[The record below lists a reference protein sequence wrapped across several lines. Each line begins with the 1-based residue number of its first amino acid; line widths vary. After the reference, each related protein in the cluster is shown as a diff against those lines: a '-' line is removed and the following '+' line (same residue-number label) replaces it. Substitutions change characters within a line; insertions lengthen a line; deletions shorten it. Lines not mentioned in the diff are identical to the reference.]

1 MKPIQSV
8 AVTTAFAGIVLLGWA
23 VSGNSAIQS
32 AAASLGPAA
41 AAPPA
46 ALAAAAGAVT
56 IDKVERPRSRE
67 ERANLSRQLAADLT
81 GAGDLSQTLRQVE
94 RLCGSTA
101 PSPCLAEVLAGLSA
115 PQRQTLN
122 DILARLPQ
130 LGPQMSA
137 LLMSTQQPLQ
147 ERIDAVS
154 RVRAQVLGAD
164 NARLLFGRQ
173 EAQLR
178 YQAQL
183 EQFIERDAARLPLAQ
198 RLAAA
203 EALRAPLL
211 QDGAAPSINDPND
224 RARQYQLTLRLTL
237 LDATNEA
244 DKTRLTAQVR
254 SQFFPPERAE
264 QLARNDRF
272 DAQQRDRMA
281 LYAERKQAIQARFA
295 GITDPAALQQR
306 DAELDALRREV
317 FPDSFQQP

>member
-1 MKPIQSV
+1 MKPIHSV
-8 AVTTAFAGIVLLGWA
+8 AMTAACTGAVLLGWA
-23 VSGNSAIQS
+23 VSGNSAIQT
-32 AAASLGPAA
+32 AAASPDPAA
-41 AAPPA
+41 ATPPA
-46 ALAAAAGAVT
+46 ALAAAAAVAP
-56 IDKVERPRSRE
+56 IAKVEKPRSRD
-67 ERANLSRQLAADLT
+67 ERTKLSHQLAADL
-81 GAGDLSQTLRQVE
+81 AGSGELSQSLRQLE
-94 RLCGSTA
+94 KLCGSTA
-101 PSPCLAEVLAGLSA
+101 PSPCLDDVLAGLSV
-115 PQRQTLN
+115 PQRQTLT
-122 DILARLPQ
+122 DILARLPL

-164 NARLLFGRQ
+164 NAQLLFGRQ

-211 QDGAAPSINDPND
+211 QGAGTPSSSDPNE
-224 RARQYQLTLRLTL
+224 RARQYDLTLRLTL
-237 LDATNEA
+237 LDASNEA
-244 DKTRLTAQVR
+244 DKARLAAQVR
-254 SQFFPPERAE
+254 SQFFAPEQAE

-281 LYAERKQAIQARFA
+281 LYAERKQAIQSRYIGSA
-295 GITDPAALQQR
+295 DPAALQQR

>member
-1 MKPIQSV
+1 
-8 AVTTAFAGIVLLGWA
+8 
-23 VSGNSAIQS
+23 
-32 AAASLGPAA
+32 
-41 AAPPA
+41 
-46 ALAAAAGAVT
+46 
-56 IDKVERPRSRE
+56 
-67 ERANLSRQLAADLT
+67 
-81 GAGDLSQTLRQVE
+81 
-94 RLCGSTA
+94 
-101 PSPCLAEVLAGLSA
+101 LSA
-115 PQRQTLN
+115 PQRQTLS
-122 DILARLPQ
+122 DILARLPL

-154 RVRAQVLGAD
+154 RVRAEVLGAD
-164 NARLLFGRQ
+164 NAQLLFGRQ

-211 QDGAAPSINDPND
+211 QGAGTPSSNDPNE
-224 RARQYQLTLRLTL
+224 RARQYDLTLRLTL
-237 LDATNEA
+237 LDASNEA
-244 DKTRLTAQVR
+244 DKARLAAQVR
-254 SQFFPPERAE
+254 SQFLAPEQAE

-281 LYAERKQAIQARFA
+281 LYAERKQAIQSHYIGTA
-295 GITDPAALQQR
+295 DPAALQQR

-317 FPDSFQQP
+317 FPDSFQP

>member
-1 MKPIQSV
+1 MKPFHSI
-8 AVTTAFAGIVLLGWA
+8 ALTAACAGIVLLGWA
-23 VSGNSAIQS
+23 VSGNSAVHE
-32 AAASLGPAA
+32 AAASINPMAT
-41 AAPPA
+41 APPA
-46 ALAAAAGAVT
+46 ALAAAASVATV
-56 IDKVERPRSRE
+56 DKVEKPRTRD
-67 ERANLSRQLAADLT
+67 ERASLSRQLAANLG
-81 GAGDLSQTLRQVE
+81 GAGDLSPSLQQLE

-101 PSPCLAEVLAGLSA
+101 PSPCRDEVLAGLSVA
-115 PQRQTLN
+115 HRQRLTDL
-122 DILARLPQ
+122 LARLPL

-164 NARLLFGRQ
+164 NAQLLFGRQ

-211 QDGAAPSINDPND
+211 QGASMPSSNDPNE
-224 RARQYQLTLRLTL
+224 RARQYDLTLRLTL

-244 DKTRLTAQVR
+244 DKARLAAQVR
-254 SQFFPPERAE
+254 SQFFPPEQVE

-272 DAQQRDRMA
+272 DTQQHDRMT
-281 LYAERKQAIQARFA
+281 LYAERKQAIQARYA
-295 GITDPAALQQR
+295 GVTDPAALQQR

-317 FPDSFQQP
+317 FPDSFHP

>member
-1 MKPIQSV
+1 MKPFQFV
-8 AVTTAFAGIVLLGWA
+8 ALMAACTGIVSLGWA
-23 VSGNSAIQS
+23 VSGNSAIQD

-41 AAPPA
+41 TAAPA
-46 ALAAAAGAVT
+46 ALAAAAGFGTA
-56 IDKVERPRSRE
+56 DKVEKPRMRD
-67 ERANLSRQLAADLT
+67 ERASLGRQLAADLA

-94 RLCGSTA
+94 KLCGSTA
-101 PSPCLAEVLAGLSA
+101 PSPCLDEVLAGLSG
-115 PQRQTLN
+115 PQRQTLS
-122 DILARLPQ
+122 DILARLPL

-164 NARLLFGRQ
+164 NAQLLFGRQ

-183 EQFIERDAARLPLAQ
+183 EQFIERDATRLPLTQ

-211 QDGAAPSINDPND
+211 QDGATPSANDPNE
-224 RARQYQLTLRLTL
+224 RARQYQLALRLTL

-244 DKTRLTAQVR
+244 DKAQLTAQVR
-254 SQFFPPERAE
+254 SQFFPPEQAE

-272 DAQQRDRMA
+272 DAQQHERMA
-281 LYAERKQAIQARFA
+281 LYAERKQAIQSRYA
-295 GITDPAALQQR
+295 GNTDPAALQQR
-306 DAELDALRREV
+306 DTELDALRREV
-317 FPDSFQQP
+317 FPDSFQP

>member
-1 MKPIQSV
+1 MKPFHSI
-8 AVTTAFAGIVLLGWA
+8 ALTAACAGIVLLGWA
-23 VSGNSAIQS
+23 VSGNTAVQET
-32 AAASLGPAA
+32 AASLTSVST
-41 AAPPA
+41 APPA
-46 ALAAAAGAVT
+46 ALAAAAGVST
-56 IDKVERPRSRE
+56 VDKVEKPRTHD
-67 ERANLSRQLAADLT
+67 ERTGLSRQLAAALGGT
-81 GAGDLSQTLRQVE
+81 GDLSESLRRLE
-94 RLCGSTA
+94 KLCGSTA
-101 PSPCLAEVLAGLSA
+101 PSPCVDEVLAGLSA
-115 PQRQTLN
+115 PQRQTLT
-122 DILARLPQ
+122 DILARLPL

-164 NARLLFGRQ
+164 NAQLLFGRQ

-198 RLAAA
+198 RMVTA
-203 EALRAPLL
+203 ETLRAPLL
-211 QDGAAPSINDPND
+211 QDGAAPSANDPNE

-244 DKTRLTAQVR
+244 DKARLTAQVR
-254 SQFFPPERAE
+254 SQFFPPEQAE

-272 DAQQRDRMA
+272 DAQQHDRMA
-281 LYAERKQAIQARFA
+281 LYAERKQAIQSRYV
-295 GITDPAALQQR
+295 GITDPAVLQQR

-317 FPDSFQQP
+317 FPDSFQP